1 MCEFVVYMIIEASLQ
16 ARKVFRVVFF
26 FLNPHVSLT
35 FTGEESF
42 CQDQK
47 LTLLSSQEG
56 RKEGRKEGWMAGR
69 VLSPQTRSQSLDK
82 KGKKTCHPVKVK
94 RKEIN
99 SAA

>member
-1 MCEFVVYMIIEASLQ
+1 MIIEASLQ

-42 CQDQK
+42 CQDQR

-56 RKEGRKEGWMAGR
+56 RKEGWKEGWQVECCHLKPG
-69 VLSPQTRSQSLDK
+69 VSLWIK
-82 KGKKTCHPVKVK
+82 KEKKHA
-94 RKEIN
+94 IL
-99 SAA
+99 